1 MGKFR
6 VECRM
11 EKPPLA
17 GTSPAPKQGPQ
28 KQERMEAPAAMREE
42 MAPFRVSS
50 IITGWLAG

>member
-1 MGKFR
+1 
-6 VECRM
+6 M